1 MAKLHPGFTP
11 EMQAGPQKG
20 LAMRLTETAIKKL
33 KAPDKRRDIRDDNT
47 TGLYLRL
54 MPTGRKVWRYRY
66 QLRGKTRILTLG
78 EWPETDLATARDQAT
93 SYAKETRKGND
104 PAAIEQKA
112 QAERRS
118 MPTVEEFI
126 GEYIDRYAKR
136 HKKSWRQDYQI
147 LTRWLAPR
155 VGRLRMD
162 EVTRRDIQKVLD
174 DCRDTGATRQ
184 PGKVL
189 AVTRMLF
196 KVAIQRGVLDATPC
210 MYLEEP
216 QSEPAQRAMSE
227 DEIRTWWQATGEAL
241 KADKP
246 RMLKSTARALRLL
259 LLTGQR
265 PGEVANMTRDELH
278 LDSEFGPYWLIS
290 GERRKK
296 GRAKTGK
303 PHAVALEPEAVAVIE
318 QALGLSGSEYV
329 FEKPSGGPIRTD
341 SHLSQSLGRIFGKP
355 PRPTP
360 HAARHTVATELAD
373 LGIDEYRIGR
383 VLGHGSKTVTGT
395 VYINNRINEPALRN
409 QRQLLAAWE
418 KRLLEVVNGKKAS
431 KVVNMEA
438 RA

>member
-1 MAKLHPGFTP
+1 
-11 EMQAGPQKG
+11 
-20 LAMRLTETAIKKL
+20 MRLTEKAIERL
-33 KAPDKRRDIRDDNT
+33 KAPDSRRDIRDDFT

-66 QLRGKTRILTLG
+66 QLRGKTRILTIG
-78 EWPETDLATARDQAT
+78 EWPSVELTAARAKATEAARLAREGT
-93 SYAKETRKGND
+93 D
-104 PAAIEQKA
+104 PAADKQKA
-112 QAERRS
+112 EAAKRQ
-118 MPTVEEFI
+118 MPAVEEFI
-126 GEYIDRYAKR
+126 DEYIDRYAKR
-136 HKKSWRQDYQI
+136 HKKSWRQDRQI
-147 LTRWLAPR
+147 LTRWLVPR
-155 VGRLRMD
+155 IGRLRMD

-189 AVTRMLF
+189 AATRMLF

-210 MYLEEP
+210 MYIAEP
-216 QSEPAQRAMSE
+216 QPEPAQRAMSE
-227 DEIRTWWQATGEAL
+227 DEIRTWWTATGEAL
-241 KADKP
+241 EADKP
-246 RMLKSTARALRLL
+246 RMLKSTALGLRVL

-303 PHAVALEPEAVAVIE
+303 PHAVALEPEAVTAIE
-318 QALGLSGSEYV
+318 QALEYSGSEWV

-360 HAARHTVATELAD
+360 HAARHTVATELAE
-373 LGIDEYRIGR
+373 LGTDEYRIGR

-395 VYINNRINEPALRN
+395 VYINNRVNEPALKN
-409 QRQLLAAWE
+409 QRAMLGAWQQ
-418 KRLLEVVNGKKAS
+418 RLHEIVSGKKSS
-431 KVVNMEA
+431 KVVSMEA